1 MRKGAG
7 KRALFIAS
15 FLAPVLVLYGVFVG
29 IPVFQAIQFSM
40 YRWRGISSNVRF
52 VGFENY
58 DRLFKDTVFTGALG
72 HNLLIL
78 GLGGLFTMAFA
89 LLVAHGMQGSGKLA
103 RFLRAIYL
111 LPHIVPLI
119 AVSILWLFLYDPG
132 IGPIPSFLNALGVKE
147 TALLGQRST
156 ALLSVGVS
164 FVWYALGFYI
174 MLFGAG
180 IGGIEREVHEAAELD
195 GAQGWKKFGQVTWP
209 LLWSIRRIA
218 ILNYAIAAMNIF
230 AMVLLLT
237 NGGNPDRATETMLTY
252 LYEMAFENS
261 EFGYGTA
268 IAVVNLGIVMA
279 IVAVVL
285 FATRKNPTEGN
296 RERT

>member
-1 MRKGAG
+1 MRAEAG
-7 KRALFIAS
+7 KRRLFIAT
-15 FLAPVLVLYGVFVG
+15 FLAPVLLLYGIFVG
-29 IPVFQAIQFSM
+29 IPVFQAIQFSF
-40 YRWRGISSNVRF
+40 YRWRGISTNVTF
-52 VGFENY
+52 VGGENY
-58 DRLFKDTVFTGALG
+58 KRLFADTVFTGALG
-72 HNLLIL
+72 HNMLIL
-78 GLGGLFTMAFA
+78 GVGGLFTMTLS
-89 LLVAHGMQGSGKLA
+89 LLVAHGIQGSGRLA
-103 RFLRAIYL
+103 RFLRSIYL

-132 IGPIPSFLNALGVKE
+132 IGPIPVALEAMGIKE

-156 ALLSVGVS
+156 ALLSVGIS
-164 FVWYALGFYI
+164 FVWYALGFYV

-180 IGGIEREVHEAAELD
+180 IGSISREVHEASELD
-195 GAQGWKKFGQVTWP
+195 GAEGWRKFSHVTWP

-218 ILNYAIAAMNIF
+218 ILNYAIGAMNIF

-285 FATRKNPTEGN
+285 FLTRRDPTEG
-296 RERT
+296 RRS